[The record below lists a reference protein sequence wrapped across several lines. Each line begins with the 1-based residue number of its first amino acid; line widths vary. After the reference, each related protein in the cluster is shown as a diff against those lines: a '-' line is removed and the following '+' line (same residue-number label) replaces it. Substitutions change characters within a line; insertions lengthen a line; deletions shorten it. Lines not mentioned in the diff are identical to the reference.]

1 MPIDGFA
8 ADKCA
13 RRNKYAALQSFEAA
27 PVRLGGSGVGRVAL
41 PEGAMLIDSA
51 GDLPE
56 RKDTEGIL
64 SAVNGLLPEG
74 MEPLAPADLYYHPI
88 EAASG
93 RFISDRYAFLHETT
107 LRNIA
112 SGGARGVAFMNS
124 HRTGGYSTESELP
137 FGKTAAGRFEQ
148 WLLPDG
154 EVFERALLGFY
165 MLRGIAPTGASGP
178 DTDTLDR
185 MIRGGVLQDVSVG
198 LGAGVFGRA
207 LCDVCGQE
215 YRRCPHYAGT
225 TTTYNARTDSFGQ
238 MTEEEQEAQ
247 RRRGVP
253 TGRASYT
260 LYDYE
265 IGEVSGVYDGAVPG
279 AGFSKGFE
287 MFTAGRL
294 PERAAVEF
302 ADAFGHLLRK

>member
-74 MEPLAPADLYYHPI
+74 MEPLSPADLYYHPI

-207 LCDVCGQE
+207 LCDVCGNN
-215 YRRCPHYAGT
+215 YNSSDCRHYAGT
-225 TTTYNARTDSFGQ
+225 SHRMELED
-238 MTEEEQEAQ
+238 MERQ
-247 RRRGVP
+247 RARGVP